1 MKALRTI
8 LYILTLVLTLGACK
22 EPYSPVV
29 KTLPNNLLVVEG
41 MINTGPDSTF
51 IKLSR
56 TTLLDQKMAVLV
68 ETGAMVN
75 IESDANDSYSLKE
88 LGSGSYTVGPS
99 NLSQTKKYR
108 LRIKTKDGKI
118 YLSDFV
124 DTKVSPPIDS
134 ITWEAKQDGLQLYS
148 HTHDEQNKSRYYKWE
163 YTDNWEFNASFR
175 STSVTNGKEVVD
187 RDMTADNIFTCWD
200 AGKSS
205 TIMIGTSARLA
216 KDQINK
222 GLLNFIPANA
232 EKISVKYSILVK
244 QQVLT
249 KEGFD
254 FWERLQKNTENLG
267 SIFDAQPSQLAG
279 NIHNVSD
286 PAEPVIGFIS
296 AGTVQQKRIFIAK
309 DKLPT
314 NWNSTYPYLCYQL
327 DTLYIVNPRTG
338 ARDEDKYFQTRLFVP
353 INPVFIDGELKG
365 HTRSTKECADC
376 TIRGTNKKPIFWQ

>member
-1 MKALRTI
+1 MKALRT
-8 LYILTLVLTLGACK
+8 LSILTFILAFVACK
-22 EPYSPVV
+22 EPYSPAV
-29 KTLPNNLLVVEG
+29 KSLPNHLLVVEG
-41 MINTGPDSTF
+41 MINTGTDSTF

-56 TTLLDQKMAVLV
+56 TTILEQKTELLV
-68 ETGAMVN
+68 ETGAIIN
-75 IESDANDSYSLKE
+75 IESDANDNYSLKE
-88 LGSGSYTVGPS
+88 LGQGSYTVGPS

-124 DTKVSPPIDS
+124 DAKVSPPIDS

-148 HTHDEQNKSRYYKWE
+148 NTHDEQNKSRYYRWE
-163 YTDNWEFNASFR
+163 YTDNWEFNASVL

-187 RDMTADNIFTCWD
+187 RDLMTDNIFTCW
-200 AGKSS
+200 ATSKSS

-216 KDQINK
+216 KDQLNK
-222 GLLNFIPANA
+222 GLLNFIPADA
-232 EKISVKYSILVK
+232 EKISIKYSILVK

-267 SIFDAQPSQLAG
+267 SIFDAQPSQIAG

-286 PAEPVIGFIS
+286 PDEPVIGFIS

-309 DKLPT
+309 DKLPK
-314 NWNSTYPYLCYQL
+314 NWSSMYPYLCYEP

-353 INPVFIDGELKG
+353 ILPVFIDGELKG

-376 TIRGTNKKPIFWQ
+376 TIRGSNKKPIFWQ